1 MLAPVPPDIQTPGAP
16 EAAASA
22 FPSTQLSA
30 PSELPDETLTPTGA
44 APDTDSPDV
53 LLDLGFDAPVEA
65 VDLAARPTI
74 SHIGRY
80 ALKQRLAE
88 GGLGAVYEA
97 WDPLLSRTVA
107 VKTLQFDVDTPARL
121 SLDGL
126 FLNEARTAASLNHRY
141 IVTIHDAGLSA
152 HGVYIAMERLYGRDL
167 RDAIARGWRP
177 SPERAALLVRRVAD
191 ALAYAHERGVVH
203 CDIKP
208 ANIYLT
214 RRYRPK
220 VLDFGIARAAGVAAP
235 SLEGL
240 VAGSP
245 HYLAPEQ
252 LLGGDVDARTD
263 VYALGTVFYEL
274 LSGRKAFEG
283 DTLEAITDAVLN
295 ANPSPPHRLRPQVP
309 AALADIAMKAMARDP
324 AQRYTSAGQFALA
337 LRDWAH
343 AATPAPVPQPVA
355 RRRIAPW
362 MPAAAGLVAL
372 ALAAWLALAQAP
384 QKPVGGEPPET
395 APTGAVV
402 GANLGSTTP
411 DINSPRAAPREV
423 PTASTDAPAAAPPA
437 PAAPDRATPPRS
449 EVAPKGEAAPRSR
462 TSTRTPADR
471 VVPATGG
478 AAAVAPLA
486 QGLVQIAVSPWGQ
499 VEVDGQPAGTAP
511 PLTQLT
517 LSEGT
522 HTVTVRNADFPPH
535 TTTVQVH
542 PDRPVVV
549 RHRFGS

>member
-1 MLAPVPPDIQTPGAP
+1 MPSDLQTPGAT
-16 EAAASA
+16 ESAASA
-22 FPSTQLSA
+22 FPSTQLSP
-30 PSELPDETLTPTGA
+30 PSELPDETLTPFSA

-53 LLDLGFDAPVEA
+53 LLDVAFDTPADA

-126 FLNEARTAASLNHRY
+126 FLNEARTAAGLNHRY
-141 IVTIHDAGLSA
+141 IVTVHDAGLSA

-167 RDAIARGWRP
+167 RDALARGWRP

-235 SLEGL
+235 ALEGL

-252 LLGGDVDARTD
+252 MQGGEVDARTD
-263 VYALGTVFYEL
+263 VYALGTVLYEL
-274 LSGRKAFEG
+274 LSGRKAFDG
-283 DTLEAITDAVLN
+283 DTLETIHDAVLR
-295 ANPSPPHRLRPQVP
+295 ADPLPPHRLRPAVP
-309 AALADIAMKAMARDP
+309 PALSEIAMKAMARDP
-324 AQRYTSAGQFALA
+324 AQRYSSAGQFALA

-343 AATPAPVPQPVA
+343 AAAAAAPPPQPVPA
-355 RRRIAPW
+355 RRRVAPW

-372 ALAAWLALAQAP
+372 ALAAWLAFAQTP
-384 QKPVGGEPPET
+384 QKPTGGEPPAT
-395 APTGAVV
+395 PSAAPTDAGRSERSPDTRPLHAAEPEPAPPRPPAPVV
-402 GANLGSTTP
+402 EPPTP
-411 DINSPRAAPREV
+411 AAPERSSLPRMDAAPKAE
-423 PTASTDAPAAAPPA
+423 APARTRPGARGPAERAGPAIAGAATAPPA
-437 PAAPDRATPPRS
+437 A
-449 EVAPKGEAAPRSR
+449 
-462 TSTRTPADR
+462 
-471 VVPATGG
+471 
-478 AAAVAPLA
+478 L
-486 QGLVQIAVSPWGQ
+486 GLVQIAVSPWGQ

-517 LSEGT
+517 LSEGA
-522 HTVTVRNADFPPH
+522 HTVTVRNADFPAH